1 MPDFVTL
8 RLTWEQR
15 MLSILRIIVG
25 VLYMEHGLAKILDFP
40 HQPNHA
46 PYALFTLNP
55 GLQGLLEL
63 VGGLL
68 LALGLLTRTVAFVLA
83 GNMAVAYFMVH
94 APRGFFPLLNGGELA
109 IVYCFVFLYF
119 GSPVAA
125 SGASIDCARPHRHP
139 RYCRAGPEQ
148 QLSYAS
154 LERSEEHTSELQS
167 RQ

>member
-1 MPDFVTL
+1 MPGFATL
-8 RLTWEQR
+8 RLNWEPR
-15 MLSILRIIVG
+15 MLSILRIMVG
-25 VLYMEHGLAKILDFP
+25 LLYMEHGLAKILDFP

-46 PYALFTLNP
+46 PYALFTLVP

-68 LALGLLTRTVAFVLA
+68 LALGFFTRTVAFVLA

-119 GSPVAA
+119 WVAGA
-125 SGASIDCARPHRHP
+125 ANGASIDYSPLHPPHR
-139 RYCRAGPEQ
+139 RAGPEQ
-148 QLSYAS
+148 SSATS
-154 LERSEEHTSELQS
+154 CRSSAWNCS
-167 RQ
+167 A